1 MMLASSLGMTRCVNR
16 GEETATVFTDRIVR
30 STLDLQ
36 NAIADSSNFQE
47 GGIYSGA
54 LAGAEEK
61 FID

>member
-1 MMLASSLGMTRCVNR
+1 MLASSLGMTGCANR
-16 GEETATVFTDRIVR
+16 GEESATAFADRIVC

-61 FID
+61 VID